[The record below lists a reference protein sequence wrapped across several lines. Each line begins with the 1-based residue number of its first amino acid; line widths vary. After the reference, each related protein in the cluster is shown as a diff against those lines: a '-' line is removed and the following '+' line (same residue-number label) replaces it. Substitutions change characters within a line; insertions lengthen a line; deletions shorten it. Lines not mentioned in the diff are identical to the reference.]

1 MTLTAIDRVSMQ
13 ELQKPEFGGYFEM
26 IECGLRVTTEWTR
39 VITRLL

>member
-1 MTLTAIDRVSMQ
+1 MNLTAIDRASMQ
-13 ELQKPEFGGYFEM
+13 ESQKPEFSGYFGT